1 MRRITPAA
9 AYEELPCSIVSV
21 GCALGYAHSD
31 EISAIT
37 PRGLRSDG
45 YLSLQGM
52 DDLLKANM
60 RVIRRVYYKRGERPR
75 LWDFMRENKGRR
87 AVLCLL
93 GHFVYFDGEDYHSFL
108 KNDGD
113 LVVKAW
119 YVEDKQ

>member
-1 MRRITPAA
+1 
-9 AYEELPCSIVSV
+9 
-21 GCALGYAHSD
+21 
-31 EISAIT
+31 
-37 PRGLRSDG
+37 
-45 YLSLQGM
+45 M